1 VKERPLHLDGIF
13 YSNSNVGEC
22 VGVGHVAR
30 MDGGE
35 FHVGFLW
42 GNLKERV
49 HLEDLGIDEN
59 IILKLILSMSVGR
72 RSGSG

>member
-1 VKERPLHLDGIF
+1 MDRIF

-22 VGVGHVAR
+22 VGARLVAR
-30 MDGGE
+30 MEGGE
-35 FHVGFLW
+35 FHIGFSW

-59 IILKLILSMSVGR
+59 ITLKLILSMSVGR